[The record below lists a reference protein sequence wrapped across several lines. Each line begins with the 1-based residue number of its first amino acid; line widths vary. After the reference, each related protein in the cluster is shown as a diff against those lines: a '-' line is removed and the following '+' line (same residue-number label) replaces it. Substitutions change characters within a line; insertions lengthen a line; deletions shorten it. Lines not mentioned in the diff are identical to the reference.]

1 MKKNILFQISSQIK
15 QIFTKTRLLSLVA
28 FSQLMLPLAAMAQ
41 YDEDVGGTNNEGGQG
56 INYTLTSPLINITSI
71 SDLLVAI
78 LRIFITVAT
87 PIVALFIILA
97 GFKYVTARG
106 NAQKVQEATQA
117 ITYAIIGGLLI
128 LGAVAISGIITNVVN
143 SIAS

>member
-1 MKKNILFQISSQIK
+1 M
-15 QIFTKTRLLSLVA
+15 FTKIKHSGYFLISALIT
-28 FSQLMLPLAAMAQ
+28 LPTVSFA
-41 YDEDVGGTNNEGGQG
+41 QG

-87 PIVALFIILA
+87 PIVVLFIILA

-106 NAQKVQEATQA
+106 NAQQVQEATQA